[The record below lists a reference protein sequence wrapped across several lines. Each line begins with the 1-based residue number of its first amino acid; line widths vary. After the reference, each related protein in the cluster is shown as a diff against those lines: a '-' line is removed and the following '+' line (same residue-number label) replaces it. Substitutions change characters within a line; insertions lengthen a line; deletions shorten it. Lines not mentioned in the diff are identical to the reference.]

1 MAWVVDTCIL
11 LDIRLR
17 DAVFGVSS
25 ARCLQSHLR
34 DGLVIS
40 PVTYVEL
47 APAFNGSAAQEEEF
61 LKLTGVEYASVD
73 WTSRDTAAAHQL
85 WAEVIRKKRTG
96 HGGKRPVAD
105 VLIEAFAR
113 RFQGIITRNPRHFA
127 TVKTLVPQ

>member
-25 ARCLQSHLR
+25 AYCLQSHLK

-61 LKLTGVEYASVD
+61 FKLAGVEYEAVD
-73 WTSRDTAAAHQL
+73 WTHQDTAAAHRL
-85 WAEVIRKKRTG
+85 WAEVIRKKRSG
-96 HGGKRPVAD
+96 QGEKRPVAD
-105 VLIEAFAR
+105 VLIEAFAQ
-113 RFQGIITRNPRHFA
+113 RFQGIITRNPKHFA
-127 TVKTLVPQ
+127 TVEIVVPQ